1 MIAQMRILIMVVCF
15 FLAFACNNV
24 GSKKSIKEVKPPV
37 EVYAKS
43 VAVELSIQG
52 MSCTGCEQTIQSGI
66 SSIDGVKQVKANYK
80 NGKAYVEFIPGI
92 ADTVRM
98 KEKITSAGYTLSGIK
113 TIPLDSLRSKL

>member
-1 MIAQMRILIMVVCF
+1 MMAQMRYLIIVVCF
-15 FLAFACNNV
+15 FLAFACNNN
-24 GSKKSIKEVKPPV
+24 GSKKSTKEVKPPV
-37 EVYAKS
+37 EENVRPI
-43 VAVELSIQG
+43 AVELSIQG

-66 SSIDGVKQVKANYK
+66 GTIDGVKQVKANYK

-113 TIPLDSLRSKL
+113 TIPLDTLRSKL